1 MHRTQIKFQMVIR
14 RLKFY
19 FLEQKMTRSCPKFN
33 SKKDFSS
40 NSIPHLFD
48 SKQNKVG
55 STECDHKMCST
66 RTAFGMISI
75 MITSSMLSSR
85 VMGHKPCKR
94 VGTNITIK

>member
-1 MHRTQIKFQMVIR
+1 
-14 RLKFY
+14 
-19 FLEQKMTRSCPKFN
+19 MTRSCPKFI

-55 STECDHKMCST
+55 STECDNKMCSI
-66 RTAFGMISI
+66 RTAFSMISI
-75 MITSSMLSSR
+75 TITSSMLSSR

>member
-1 MHRTQIKFQMVIR
+1 MYRTQIKFNMGIR
-14 RLKFY
+14 RLEFY
-19 FLEQKMTRSCPKFN
+19 FLEQKIPRSCPKFI

-55 STECDHKMCST
+55 STEYDHKICSI
-66 RTAFGMISI
+66 RTAFSMISI
-75 MITSSMLSSR
+75 TITSSMLSSR